1 MTNRAVIAAWV
12 LHVDLDQF
20 IAAVELLRHPELRGK
35 PVIVGGDGDPTKRGV
50 VSTAS
55 YEARELGV
63 NSGMPLRTAA
73 KRAPEAVFLAV
84 DKEAYEAVSAEVMAV
99 LREFSDLVE
108 VLGWDEAF
116 LAVSS
121 EDPEHVARCIQAR
134 VREET
139 SLECTVGIGQNKIQA
154 KLATGFGKPGSVPG
168 KGVFRITNETWF
180 EILGE
185 RSTDAL
191 WGIGSKTAKKL
202 ADLGVH
208 TVWELARADH
218 KELASHFGPT
228 TGPWLVWL
236 ARGRDTSP
244 VIGTPYIPR
253 SRSREV
259 TFQRNIKEWDE
270 VRREI
275 VRLAAQVVLDVHAED
290 RPVVRVVVKVR
301 YAPFITKTHGHPLAE
316 PTMDPAAI
324 EEGALAAL
332 DRFTERDPVRLLGV
346 RAEFSPADSA
356 L

>member
-1 MTNRAVIAAWV
+1 MSPWV

-20 IAAVELLRHPELRGK
+20 IAAVEVLRHPELRGK
-35 PVIVGGDGDPTKRGV
+35 AVIVGGDGDPSKRGV

-73 KRAPEAVFLAV
+73 KRAPDAVFLAV
-84 DKEAYEAVSAEVMAV
+84 DKEAYEAVSVEVMAV
-99 LREFSDLVE
+99 LRQFSDLVE

-116 LAVSS
+116 VATES
-121 EDPEHVARCIQAR
+121 EDPESVARAIQER
-134 VREET
+134 VLSVTE
-139 SLECTVGIGQNKIQA
+139 LHCTVGIGQNKIQA
-154 KLATGFGKPGSVPG
+154 KLATGFGKPA
-168 KGVFRITNETWF
+168 GVFRITDDTWF

-202 ADLGVH
+202 ADLGVK
-208 TVWELARADH
+208 TVWELARADY
-218 KELASHFGPT
+218 KELAKHFGPT

-244 VIGTPYIPR
+244 VVGTPYIPR

-259 TFQRNIKEWDE
+259 TFQSNIRDWDV
-270 VRREI
+270 VREEI
-275 VRLAAQVVLDVHAED
+275 VRLAGQVVLDVRAED

-301 YAPFITKTHGHPLAE
+301 YAPFITKTHGHPLPE
-316 PTMDPAAI
+316 PTMDAAAI

-346 RAEFSPADSA
+346 RAEFTPVDSD
-356 L
+356 